1 MTSEKLAQAVQL
13 IKSGNKIAALPILK
27 EIVQAEPDNENAW
40 LLLHS
45 CVEKVEQKKYC
56 LQQAL
61 RINPNNQDTRN
72 ALLKL
77 ESQPPVKPQSVNR
90 EIDTSVRP
98 SIDPRVSEK
107 RSTKK
112 SQKSVPTL
120 LVGLLTIGVFCLAA
134 TLFFL
139 FAQRNA
145 SIFGN
150 LPFLSSAKFESVT
163 GNPSGYSECST
174 CTMDYYINNPPTP
187 IHDITLKIKYPI
199 EMSQGET
206 VKLIVTCKNNSNQ
219 PIENLRAVVWG
230 KSSVILGQD
239 ANYFD
244 GINVSSTDPQIIDS
258 GTQIEGLLVYFN
270 TGPINSGETKE
281 VSLNVAAITVGG
293 YRGQIDILLDIPGKE
308 LVSYE
313 IRFLT
318 SVK

>member
-1 MTSEKLAQAVQL
+1 MTSEELTQAVQL
-13 IKSGNKIAALPILK
+13 IKSGNKIAALSILK
-27 EIVQAEPDNENAW
+27 EIVKAEPNNENAW
-40 LLLHS
+40 LWLYS

-61 RINPNNQDTRN
+61 RINPNNQDSHI

-77 ESQPPVKPQSVNR
+77 ENRTTAKSQSVNR
-90 EIDTSVRP
+90 EIDSSVRP
-98 SIDPRVSEK
+98 SIDHRVNEK

-112 SQKSVPTL
+112 SQISVRTL
-120 LVGLLTIGVFCLAA
+120 LVGLLTIGVSCLAA
-134 TLFFL
+134 VLFFL

-150 LPFLSSAKFESVT
+150 LPFLSTAKFESAT
-163 GNPSGYSECST
+163 GHPVGFYEK
-174 CTMDYYINNPPTP
+174 YYMNSPTP

-206 VKLIVTCKNNSNQ
+206 VKLVVTCVNNSNQ
-219 PIENLRAVVWG
+219 QIENLRIGVWG
-230 KSSVILGQD
+230 KSSYAAGVD

-258 GTQIEGLLVYFN
+258 GTQISDGLFVFFDF
-270 TGPINSGETKE
+270 GSINPGETKY

-293 YRGQIDILLDIPGKE
+293 YRGQITIVP
-308 LVSYE
+308 
-313 IRFLT
+313 
-318 SVK
+318 